1 MRCLFCCLF
10 FYTLFVNSIAQ
21 SREGDLMMGKTFF
34 GGPFYFRDTAQFTH
48 SEVLTMMKAN
58 PKAHAEFRL
67 TKFEHEVSSIM
78 KGLGLATAIFS
89 SLDGHI
95 HWVSLAESSVFFLS
109 AVSMSNAFN
118 QHSRNALSIYN
129 GLPTTNIELGIRW
142 EGVEIS
148 TGPYIPIG
156 KELKYAYNLGWK
168 FSLGPRIVIKKV
180 VIIPEVTADMALN
193 RVKSVEVN
201 DNLIS
206 HGILLKVGYIIVAGK
221 IKTEPYIGAG
231 YLLGSNFLTQ
241 RSSDFTGGYFSKTID
256 LMSLNGAEY
265 VLGLSLEV
273 TRKIGAGISYQF
285 FRPNSTLS
293 EEAKTSVPNYNSVSK
308 LYGNLVEFPSQKMNF
323 DNLYL
328 QFKK

>member
-1 MRCLFCCLF
+1 M
-10 FYTLFVNSIAQ
+10 
-21 SREGDLMMGKTFF
+21 
-34 GGPFYFRDTAQFTH
+34 
-48 SEVLTMMKAN
+48 
-58 PKAHAEFRL
+58 
-67 TKFEHEVSSIM
+67 
-78 KGLGLATAIFS
+78 
-89 SLDGHI
+89 
-95 HWVSLAESSVFFLS
+95 
-109 AVSMSNAFN
+109 
-118 QHSRNALSIYN
+118 
-129 GLPTTNIELGIRW
+129 
-142 EGVEIS
+142 
-148 TGPYIPIG
+148 
-156 KELKYAYNLGWK
+156 KYAYNLGWK